1 MTKIPRL
8 DATLCFVNEDRLEME
23 TINEEDQKNKKN
35 ENEDN
40 GRFDFC
46 IIFESF
52 YDSQRVKNF
61 LL

>member
-1 MTKIPRL
+1 
-8 DATLCFVNEDRLEME
+8 ME